1 MTFEPAK
8 FGKIA
13 HTALNALRVEY
24 EKEPKSKHIE
34 IFQEVWSQTVEIY
47 TYLSTW
53 GLLRLKAEQT
63 ALEKQPVKQKVV
75 DVFFKCLQELEP
87 VQGKDLAAKN
97 PAGLNTLKTLDT
109 SEYLGVTGLALALA
123 QEFSFWAN
131 AVYPSSDRKVVYHDV
146 SEED

>member
-13 HTALNALRVEY
+13 YTALQDLRIEY
-24 EKEPKSKHIE
+24 VGKEPKNKHIE
-34 IFQEVWSQTVEIY
+34 IFQEVWSQSVEIY

-63 ALEKQPVKQKVV
+63 ALEKQPIKQKVV
-75 DVFFKCLQELEP
+75 EVFFKCLQELEP
-87 VQGKDLAAKN
+87 VQGKDFSVAN
-97 PAGLNTLKTLDT
+97 PMGLTTLKGLDT

-123 QEFSFWAN
+123 KEFSFWAN
-131 AVYPSSDRKVVYHDV
+131 AVYPSSDRKA
-146 SEED
+146 S

>member
-8 FGKIA
+8 FGKVSY
-13 HTALNALRVEY
+13 TALLDLRSHY
-24 EKEPKSKHIE
+24 ESNNPRNEHKA
-34 IFQEVWSQTVEIY
+34 IFQEIWSEAVEIY

-53 GLLRLKAEQT
+53 GLMRLKAEQT

-87 VQGKDLAAKN
+87 IQGKDLAARN
-97 PAGLNTLKTLDT
+97 PVGLNTLKTLNT

-123 QEFSFWAN
+123 QEFSFCAN
-131 AVYPSSDRKVVYHDV
+131 AVYPSSDRKT
-146 SEED
+146 S

>member
-8 FGKIA
+8 FGKVSY
-13 HTALNALRVEY
+13 TALLALRSDY
-24 EKEPKSKHIE
+24 ESSKPRNEHQA
-34 IFQEVWSQTVEIY
+34 IFQEIWSEAVEIY

-53 GLLRLKAEQT
+53 GLMRLKAEQT

-87 VQGKDLAAKN
+87 IQGKDLSVAN
-97 PAGLNTLKTLDT
+97 PAGLNNLKNLDT

-131 AVYPSSDRKVVYHDV
+131 AVYPSSDRKI
-146 SEED
+146 S